1 MNPEKV
7 PRESRSS
14 GREGVE
20 EVAKLELS
28 AAEQGLWSGN
38 EVPYG
43 LAADPLVSVC
53 GLHLP
58 FRETL
63 PLC

>member
-1 MNPEKV
+1 MDEK
-7 PRESRSS
+7 
-14 GREGVE
+14 
-20 EVAKLELS
+20 
-28 AAEQGLWSGN
+28 GLWSAN

-43 LAADPLVSVC
+43 LAYDPLVSVC